1 MTRNANC
8 GYASLTRQF
17 GASKASSL
25 LLIAALFFLGT
36 INKVLSQDVEFAPH
50 VTATCKSGSMNI
62 KIQFT
67 APYNGVVHARDFRSP
82 ACMTFGN
89 GSAVVGLSLNLLAK
103 QGNSEYCGILV
114 SNVSGGERSEERS
127 VQLAVRVHKTLELA
141 DDKFYVI
148 TCGKTGF
155 ARDDNSPVALKFFEN
170 DRRVQETVYGR
181 RYTVKAE
188 VTHPNGTHGIRV
200 RNCFAFNKKNKTI
213 VLIDDRGCPVMNSG
227 TYIMTRFRTAAN
239 GTTAVATLNS
249 MFRFPDGSE
258 VHFQCD
264 VDQCNGLCPDI
275 DDSMCSQDPSTYTKS
290 GRALGQTDEGMLLAA
305 TTVFVLDPIDAKPL
319 GSLCDDTG
327 IRPHWL
333 LWLTIAL
340 AVLFL
345 IMLLMNIFLCTAMS
359 CSCARTE
366 IIEKEPSI
374 IEEYDPY
381 RSWHGSQYGSRYSLH
396 GRDGG
401 HNKGYTSGGS
411 TIHSNRSLPIDS
423 DHYAIVHS
431 RPGSRHSG
439 LHGHRPRGPP
449 SNM

>member
-1 MTRNANC
+1 MDVNKMHNNT
-8 GYASLTRQF
+8 GTTHFKMASC
-17 GASKASSL
+17 SL
-25 LLIAALFFLGT
+25 LLVAILILGIIGKT
-36 INKVLSQDVEFAPH
+36 ISQETEFAPH
-50 VTATCKSGSMNI
+50 VTATCKSGTMNI
-62 KIQFT
+62 KIIFT
-67 APYNGVVHARDFRSP
+67 AAYNGIVHARDFRTLS
-82 ACMTFGN
+82 CMAFGN
-89 GSAVVGLSLNLLAK
+89 GSAAVTLSLNLLAK
-103 QGNSEYCGILV
+103 QGNSDYCGILV
-114 SNVSGGERSEERS
+114 SNVHGGERTEERS

-148 TCGKTGF
+148 TCGKTGL
-155 ARDDNSPVALKFFEN
+155 ARDDNSPVTLKFFDN
-170 DRRVQETVYGR
+170 DRRIQETVYGR
-181 RYTVKAE
+181 KYHVKAE
-188 VTHPNGTHGIRV
+188 ITHPNGTQGIRV
-200 RNCFAFNKKNKTI
+200 RNCFAFNKKNNTI
-213 VLIDDRGCPVMNSG
+213 ALIDDRGCPIMNSG
-227 TYIMTRFRTAAN
+227 TYIMTRFQTTTN
-239 GTTAVATLNS
+239 GTTAIATLNS
-249 MFRFPDGSE
+249 MFRFPEGSE

-264 VDQCNGLCPDI
+264 VLQCNGLCPEENSSICTEDI
-275 DDSMCSQDPSTYTKS
+275 ANTKS
-290 GRALGQTDEGMLLAA
+290 TRTLGQAEQGILLAA
-305 TTVFVLDPIDAKPL
+305 TTVFVLDPIDAKAL
-319 GSLCDDTG
+319 GPLCDDAG

-439 LHGHRPRGPP
+439 LHGHRSRGPP

>member
-1 MTRNANC
+1 MMGNPNYGYVVWPIGSFSTLKMT
-8 GYASLTRQF
+8 
-17 GASKASSL
+17 SL
-25 LLIAALFFLGT
+25 LFGMFFFVGS
-36 INKVLSQDVEFAPH
+36 INKVTSQDAEFAPH

-62 KIQFT
+62 RIQFT
-67 APYNGVVHARDFRSP
+67 APYNGVVHARDYRTP

-89 GSAVVGLSLNLLAK
+89 GSAVVALSLNLLAK
-103 QGNSEYCGILV
+103 HGNNEYCGILV

-200 RNCFAFNKKNKTI
+200 RNCFAFNKKNNTI
-213 VLIDDRGCPVMNSG
+213 ILIDDRGCPVMNSG

-239 GTTAVATLNS
+239 GTTAIAILNS

-275 DDSMCSQDPSTYTKS
+275 DESMCTQSSSAFSKS
-290 GRALGQTDEGMLLAA
+290 GRTLEQSDEGILLAA

-319 GSLCDDTG
+319 GPLCEDSG

-401 HNKGYTSGGS
+401 QNKGYTSGGS